1 MKKSEAMDLY
11 EGLNEI
17 SPKMIE
23 EAGNYKKTASVDI
36 RCKKS
41 NNVKKIIA
49 AGLVA
54 AAAVTAVLG
63 VRGLKLSM
71 TGNGNRSSNQ
81 LASEQTGFKIAH
93 VMNVYAAGLDDTSEC
108 IFSNDEKNA
117 GVSGVVAG
125 ISSQVG
131 DSSVMGQVMAG
142 INVTGEDISKI
153 KYSIMGDDSDVIYNL
168 ARMKEVDKDSPE
180 YQTSSDKFRKQTDNG
195 YAYYIVEDIGEEY
208 EESGNSQ
215 SEGIQIVKFSKQLEK
230 ESLYQDR
237 QVYNEM
243 VKNMYEE
250 LTLSIT
256 VTYGDGTTEIV
267 DVGFKEAGDGDSSG
281 KVSDKVAV
289 YVK

>member
-1 MKKSEAMDLY
+1 MDLY

-17 SPKMIE
+17 SPQMIE

-36 RCKKS
+36 RYKKS

-63 VRGLKLSM
+63 VRGLKPSV
-71 TGNGNRSSNQ
+71 TGNGNQSSNQ

-108 IFSNDEKNA
+108 IYSNDEKNA

-125 ISSQVG
+125 ISSRVG

-153 KYSIMGDDSDVIYNL
+153 KYSIMGNDSDVTYNL

-180 YQTSSDKFRKQTDNG
+180 YQTSS
-195 YAYYIVEDIGEEY
+195 E
-208 EESGNSQ
+208 NS
-215 SEGIQIVKFSKQLEK
+215 ENRRRTAMHI
-230 ESLYQDR
+230 
-237 QVYNEM
+237 
-243 VKNMYEE
+243 
-250 LTLSIT
+250 TLLKI
-256 VTYGDGTTEIV
+256 
-267 DVGFKEAGDGDSSG
+267 SG
-281 KVSDKVAV
+281 KSMRRAATVRARA
-289 YVK
+289 YRL

>member
-36 RCKKS
+36 RYKKS

-63 VRGLKLSM
+63 VRGLKTSV
-71 TGNGNRSSNQ
+71 TGSGNQSSNQ
-81 LASEQTGFKIAH
+81 PASEQTGFKIAH
-93 VMNVYAAGLDDTSEC
+93 VMNVYAAGLDDTLEC

-153 KYSIMGDDSDVIYNL
+153 KYSIMGDDSNVIYNL

-180 YQTSSDKFRKQTDNG
+180 YQTSSDKFRKQMENG

-215 SEGIQIVKFSKQLEK
+215 SEGIQVVKFSKQLEK
-230 ESLYQDR
+230 ESLYQDH

-243 VKNMYEE
+243 VK
-250 LTLSIT
+250 
-256 VTYGDGTTEIV
+256 
-267 DVGFKEAGDGDSSG
+267 K
-281 KVSDKVAV
+281 
-289 YVK
+289 YV

>member
-1 MKKSEAMDLY
+1 MKKIEAMDLY
-11 EGLNEI
+11 EGFNGI
-17 SPKMIE
+17 NPKMIE
-23 EAGNYKKTASVDI
+23 EAEKYKKVAGVDV
-36 RCKKS
+36 RYKK
-41 NNVKKIIA
+41 NNNIKKIMA

-54 AAAVTAVLG
+54 AAAVVAVFG
-63 VRGLKLSM
+63 VRGLNPSG
-71 TGNGNRSSNQ
+71 TGSSNQ
-81 LASEQTGFKIAH
+81 LASQQTEFKIAH

-215 SEGIQIVKFSKQLEK
+215 SDGIQIVKFSKQLEK
-230 ESLYQDR
+230 ESLYQER

-243 VKNMYEE
+243 VKNMYEG
-250 LTLSIT
+250 LTLRIT

-267 DVGFKEAGDGDSSG
+267 DVGFKAVDDGDSSG
-281 KVSDKVAV
+281 KVSDTVAV

>member
-11 EGLNEI
+11 EGLNGI
-17 SPKMIE
+17 SPQMIE

-36 RCKKS
+36 RYKKS

-63 VRGLKLSM
+63 VRGLKTSV
-71 TGNGNRSSNQ
+71 TGSGNQSSNQ
-81 LASEQTGFKIAH
+81 PASEQTGFKIAH

-117 GVSGVVAG
+117 G

-153 KYSIMGDDSDVIYNL
+153 KYSIMENDSDVTYNL

-180 YQTSSDKFRKQTDNG
+180 YQTSSEKFRKQTENG
-195 YAYYIVEDIGEEY
+195 YAYYIIEDIGEEY

-215 SEGIQIVKFSKQLEK
+215 SEGVQIVKFSKQLEK
-230 ESLYQDR
+230 ESLYQER

-243 VKNMYEE
+243 VKNMYEG

-267 DVGFKEAGDGDSSG
+267 DVGFKTAEGSDDLE
-281 KVSDKVAV
+281 KVSDKVIV

>member
-1 MKKSEAMDLY
+1 
-11 EGLNEI
+11 
-17 SPKMIE
+17 MID
-23 EAGNYKKTASVDI
+23 EAGNYKKTSSVDI
-36 RCKKS
+36 RYKKS

-54 AAAVTAVLG
+54 AAAVAAVLG
-63 VRGLKLSM
+63 VRELKPSV
-71 TGNGNRSSNQ
+71 TGSGNQSSNQ
-81 LASEQTGFKIAH
+81 LASEQTGYKIAH

-142 INVTGEDISKI
+142 INVTGKDISKI
-153 KYSIMGDDSDVIYNL
+153 NYSIMGNDSDVTYNL

-180 YQTSSDKFRKQTDNG
+180 YQTSSEKFRKKTENG
-195 YAYYIVEDIGEEY
+195 YAYYIIEDIGDEY

-215 SEGIQIVKFSKQLEK
+215 SEGIQIVKFSKQLSK
-230 ESLYQDR
+230 ESLYQER

-243 VKNMYEE
+243 VKNMYEG

-267 DVGFKEAGDGDSSG
+267 DVGFKEAGDGDNSG

>member
-11 EGLNEI
+11 EGLNGI

-36 RCKKS
+36 RYKKS

-63 VRGLKLSM
+63 VRGLKPSM
-71 TGNGNRSSNQ
+71 TGNENHSSNQ
-81 LASEQTGFKIAH
+81 PASEQTGFKIAH
-93 VMNVYAAGLDDTSEC
+93 VMNVYAAGIDDTSEC

-117 GVSGVVAG
+117 SVSGVVAG

-153 KYSIMGDDSDVIYNL
+153 KYSIMGDDSDMIYNL

-180 YQTSSDKFRKQTDNG
+180 YQTSSDKFRKQTENG
-195 YAYYIVEDIGEEY
+195 YAYYIIEDIGGEY
-208 EESGNSQ
+208 EESGSSQ
-215 SEGIQIVKFSKQLEK
+215 NEGIQIVKFSKELEK
-230 ESLYQDR
+230 EFLYQDS

-243 VKNMYEE
+243 VKNMYEG
-250 LTLSIT
+250 LTLSVT
-256 VTYGDGTTEIV
+256 VTYGDGITETV
-267 DVGFKEAGDGDSSG
+267 DVGFRSVDNGDGSG
-281 KVSDKVAV
+281 EVSDRIAV

>member
-1 MKKSEAMDLY
+1 MKKSKAMDLY
-11 EGLNEI
+11 EGLNGI
-17 SPKMIE
+17 SPQMIE

-36 RCKKS
+36 RYKKS

-63 VRGLKLSM
+63 VRGLKSSM
-71 TGNGNRSSNQ
+71 TGSGNQSSNQ

-117 GVSGVVAG
+117 SVSGVVAG

-131 DSSVMGQVMAG
+131 DSSVMGQIMAG
-142 INVTGEDISKI
+142 INVTGDDISKI
-153 KYSIMGDDSDVIYNL
+153 NYTIMGDESDVKYNL

-180 YQTSSDKFRKQTDNG
+180 YKTSSDKFRKQTENG
-195 YAYYIVEDIGEEY
+195 YAYYIIEDIGGEY
-208 EESGNSQ
+208 EESGSSQ
-215 SEGIQIVKFSKQLEK
+215 NEGIQIVKFSKELEK
-230 ESLYQDR
+230 ESLYQDS

-243 VKNMYEE
+243 VKNMYEG
-250 LTLSIT
+250 LTLSVT
-256 VTYGDGTTEIV
+256 VTYGDGITETV
-267 DVGFKEAGDGDSSG
+267 DVGFRSVDNGDGSG
-281 KVSDKVAV
+281 EVSDRIAV

>member
-1 MKKSEAMDLY
+1 MKKSKAMDLY

-36 RCKKS
+36 RYKKS
-41 NNVKKIIA
+41 NNVKKIMA

-54 AAAVTAVLG
+54 AAAVTAVFG
-63 VRGLKLSM
+63 VRGLNPSG
-71 TGNGNRSSNQ
+71 TGSSNQSGNQ
-81 LASEQTGFKIAH
+81 LASQQTEFKIAH
-93 VMNVYAAGLDDTSEC
+93 VMNVYAAGIDDTSEC
-108 IFSNDEKNA
+108 IFSNGEKNA
-117 GVSGVVAG
+117 GISGVVAG

-180 YQTSSDKFRKQTDNG
+180 YQTSSDKFRKQTENG
-195 YAYYIVEDIGEEY
+195 YAYYIIEDIGEEY

-215 SEGIQIVKFSKQLEK
+215 NEGIQIVKFSKELEK
-230 ESLYQDR
+230 ESLYQDS

-243 VKNMYEE
+243 VKNMYEG

-267 DVGFKEAGDGDSSG
+267 DVGFKAVDDSDGSG

>member
-17 SPKMIE
+17 SPQMIE

-36 RCKKS
+36 RYKKS

-54 AAAVTAVLG
+54 AAAVTAALG
-63 VRGLKLSM
+63 VRGLKPSV
-71 TGNGNRSSNQ
+71 TGNGNQSSNQ

-108 IFSNDEKNA
+108 IFSNGDKTSDI
-117 GVSGVVAG
+117 SGVAVG
-125 ISSQVG
+125 ISSQGG
-131 DSSVMGQVMAG
+131 DSSVMGQIMAS
-142 INVTGEDISKI
+142 INVTGEDILKI
-153 KYSIMGDDSDVIYNL
+153 NYSIVGDDSDVTYNL
-168 ARMKEVDKDSPE
+168 ARMKEVDKDSPK

-195 YAYYIVEDIGEEY
+195 YAYYIIEDIGEEY
-208 EESGNSQ
+208 EESGNSK

-243 VKNMYEE
+243 VKNMYEG

-256 VTYGDGTTEIV
+256 VTYGDGTTETV
-267 DVGFKEAGDGDSSG
+267 DVGFRSVDNGDGSG
-281 KVSDKVAV
+281 EVSDRIAV

>member
-1 MKKSEAMDLY
+1 MKKSKAMDLY
-11 EGLNEI
+11 EGLNGI

-36 RCKKS
+36 RYKKN

-54 AAAVTAVLG
+54 AAAVTAVLV
-63 VRGLKLSM
+63 VRGLKPSM
-71 TGNGNRSSNQ
+71 TGSENQSSNQ

-117 GVSGVVAG
+117 SVSGVVAG

-180 YQTSSDKFRKQTDNG
+180 YQTSSDKFRKQTENG
-195 YAYYIVEDIGEEY
+195 YAYYIIEDIGGEY
-208 EESGNSQ
+208 EESGSSQ
-215 SEGIQIVKFSKQLEK
+215 NEGIQIVKFLKELEK
-230 ESLYQDR
+230 ESLYQDS

-243 VKNMYEE
+243 VKNMYEG
-250 LTLSIT
+250 LTLSVT
-256 VTYGDGTTEIV
+256 VTYGDGITETV
-267 DVGFKEAGDGDSSG
+267 DVGFRSVDNGDGSG
-281 KVSDKVAV
+281 EVSDRIAV

>member
-1 MKKSEAMDLY
+1 MKKSKAMDLY
-11 EGLNEI
+11 EGLNGI

-36 RCKKS
+36 RYKKS

-63 VRGLKLSM
+63 VRGLKSSM
-71 TGNGNRSSNQ
+71 TGSGNQSSNQ

-117 GVSGVVAG
+117 SVSGVVAG

-131 DSSVMGQVMAG
+131 DSSVMGQIMAG
-142 INVTGEDISKI
+142 INVTGDDISKI
-153 KYSIMGDDSDVIYNL
+153 NYTIMGDESDVKYNL

-180 YQTSSDKFRKQTDNG
+180 YQTSSDKFRKQTENG
-195 YAYYIVEDIGEEY
+195 YAYYIIEDIGGEY
-208 EESGNSQ
+208 EESGSSQ
-215 SEGIQIVKFSKQLEK
+215 NEGIQIVKFSKELEK
-230 ESLYQDR
+230 ESLYQDS

-243 VKNMYEE
+243 VKNMYEG
-250 LTLSIT
+250 LTLSVT
-256 VTYGDGTTEIV
+256 VTYGDGITETV
-267 DVGFKEAGDGDSSG
+267 DVEFRSVDNGVSSG
-281 KVSDKVAV
+281 EVSDRVAV

>member
-36 RCKKS
+36 RYKKS

-54 AAAVTAVLG
+54 AAAVVAVFG
-63 VRGLKLSM
+63 VRGLNPSG
-71 TGNGNRSSNQ
+71 TGSSNQSGNQ
-81 LASEQTGFKIAH
+81 LASQQTEFKIAH
-93 VMNVYAAGLDDTSEC
+93 VMNVYAAGIDDTSEC
-108 IFSNDEKNA
+108 IFSNGEKIA
-117 GVSGVVAG
+117 DISGVVTG

-131 DSSVMGQVMAG
+131 DSSVMGQIMAG

-237 QVYNEM
+237 QAYNEM
-243 VKNMYEE
+243 VKNMYEG
-250 LTLSIT
+250 LTLSVT

>member
-1 MKKSEAMDLY
+1 MKKSETMDLY

-17 SPKMIE
+17 SPQMIE

-36 RCKKS
+36 RYKKS

-63 VRGLKLSM
+63 VRGLKPSV
-71 TGNGNRSSNQ
+71 TGNGNQSSNQ

-131 DSSVMGQVMAG
+131 DSSVMGQG
-142 INVTGEDISKI
+142 KDISKI
-153 KYSIMGDDSDVIYNL
+153 KYSIMGNDSDVTYNL

-180 YQTSSDKFRKQTDNG
+180 YQTSSEKFRKQTENG
-195 YAYYIVEDIGEEY
+195 YAYYIIEDIGEEY
-208 EESGNSQ
+208 EE
-215 SEGIQIVKFSKQLEK
+215 L
-230 ESLYQDR
+230 SL
-237 QVYNEM
+237 
-243 VKNMYEE
+243 
-250 LTLSIT
+250 IH
-256 VTYGDGTTEIV
+256 I
-267 DVGFKEAGDGDSSG
+267 
-281 KVSDKVAV
+281 
-289 YVK
+289 

>member
-17 SPKMIE
+17 SPRMIE

-36 RCKKS
+36 RYKKS

-63 VRGLKLSM
+63 VRGLKPSV
-71 TGNGNRSSNQ
+71 TGNGNQSSNQ
-81 LASEQTGFKIAH
+81 PASEQTGFKIAH

-125 ISSQVG
+125 ISSQAG

-153 KYSIMGDDSDVIYNL
+153 KYSITGNDSDVTYNL

-180 YQTSSDKFRKQTDNG
+180 YQTSSEKFRKQTENG
-195 YAYYIVEDIGEEY
+195 YAYYSSEVENSTAKRLDIENNMRQAVSTGIDEFVVFYQPVVNVNTQMCTSCEALVRWDSKALGFMGPGEFIPLAEY
-208 EESGNSQ
+208 
-215 SEGIQIVKFSKQLEK
+215 
-230 ESLYQDR
+230 
-237 QVYNEM
+237 
-243 VKNMYEE
+243 
-250 LTLSIT
+250 LSILM
-256 VTYGDGTTEIV
+256 
-267 DVGFKEAGDGDSSG
+267 
-281 KVSDKVAV
+281 
-289 YVK
+289 